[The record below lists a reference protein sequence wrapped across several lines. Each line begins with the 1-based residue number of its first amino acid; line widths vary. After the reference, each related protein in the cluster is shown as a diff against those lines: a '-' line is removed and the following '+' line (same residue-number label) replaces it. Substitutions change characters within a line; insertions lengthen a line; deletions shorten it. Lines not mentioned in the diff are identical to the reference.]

1 MASYSPSTMALVLAA
16 MDLAASVIG
25 LLTYVAPQVPVPD
38 RGFQVALTLTGVP
51 SAALLLW
58 LRRRFGE
65 QLPPLLFHIWVVAS
79 VVVIGLGSWSA
90 RSDPTAVA
98 STAFF
103 VWIGLFVGHFFSTRQ
118 VAWHLGWIAVCLS
131 VLLALNGNRATA
143 SVGIMMFGITVAA
156 TAATH
161 YLSTLLRQVA
171 VTDNLTGL
179 PNRQTLDDI
188 LAREIARAGR
198 NDAPLV
204 VGVVDVDHFKDI
216 NDHHGHITGDEFL
229 VDWVECWRSGL
240 RRFDTMVR
248 YGGDEFVVIMPG
260 CTLDDARGRF
270 DRLRHQAK
278 LPSSIGVTALAPGE
292 SAGSLLQ
299 RADKALYRAKAAGR
313 NQVATLAAPT
323 GVLAGLE
330 PTS

>member
-1 MASYSPSTMALVLAA
+1 
-16 MDLAASVIG
+16 
-25 LLTYVAPQVPVPD
+25 
-38 RGFQVALTLTGVP
+38 
-51 SAALLLW
+51 
-58 LRRRFGE
+58 
-65 QLPPLLFHIWVVAS
+65 
-79 VVVIGLGSWSA
+79 
-90 RSDPTAVA
+90 
-98 STAFF
+98 
-103 VWIGLFVGHFFSTRQ
+103 
-118 VAWHLGWIAVCLS
+118 
-131 VLLALNGNRATA
+131 
-143 SVGIMMFGITVAA
+143 
-156 TAATH
+156 
-161 YLSTLLRQVA
+161 VA